1 MATGHTRRERT
12 DLAGADDEYLIFD
25 GAGPKE
31 ELPVGRS
38 RRVGEC
44 GRNCDHG
51 GPGEGQHPVELGEAD
66 VVAEGQSED
75 DPGSGFLGAHSSE
88 GDHTDLVTGGDR
100 VGLPERDASQGHVEE
115 MDLPIG
121 GEQGSVGPDQAAGV
135 GHPVVGAT
143 TALGKAAG
151 HQVDR
156 QP

>member
-51 GPGEGQHPVELGEAD
+51 GPGEGQHPVELGKPD
-66 VVAEGQSED
+66 VVAEGQAED
-75 DPGSGFLGAHSSE
+75 DPGVGFVSSSHRE
-88 GDHTDLVTGGDR
+88 WDH
-100 VGLPERDASQGHVEE
+100 A
-115 MDLPIG
+115 
-121 GEQGSVGPDQAAGV
+121 
-135 GHPVVGAT
+135 
-143 TALGKAAG
+143 
-151 HQVDR
+151 
-156 QP
+156 